1 MSKLIYWGTTNYKN
15 TRQAFE
21 PEKPASRLTPP
32 VPPITLPSH
41 PPPSHTSSITQS
53 STTGSRPASQPAI
66 ASQPAKIATAA
77 KQASR
82 FEAPSGPQ
90 MSQCK

>member
-1 MSKLIYWGTTNYKN
+1 MHICIYTYIHICIYAYMHMSKLIYWGTTNYKN

-32 VPPITLPSH
+32 MPPITLPSH

-53 STTGSRPASQPAI
+53 STSGSRPASQPCK
-66 ASQPAKIATAA
+66 PAN
-77 KQASR
+77 QDSH
-82 FEAPSGPQ
+82 S
-90 MSQCK
+90 S

>member
-53 STTGSRPASQPAI
+53 STTGSQPASQ
-66 ASQPAKIATAA
+66 ASQPTKMATAA
-77 KQASR
+77 KQASHR
-82 FEAPSGPQ
+82 FGAPSAPQ
-90 MSQCK
+90 VSQWK